1 MEIQWPLLVFS
12 VLLGISSGTYVF
24 LAIGEIKGVFK
35 EVRFKGALIALILLA
50 LGGCASVLHLGHP
63 ERATHLL
70 ANIGSGLSLELIS
83 LAILGIV
90 GVIYLILSRGKA
102 SGASKLVGVLAG
114 ILGLVLPVVTG
125 ASYLMAARPAWD
137 SITLPLLYL
146 GGGLAAGFL
155 LMAALVLYG
164 SKAKEE
170 GRFALT
176 LALVGVVAMVVT
188 VVAYLIW
195 VAIAP
200 HQAPE
205 RSIMRLVS
213 GDLALAFWLGAV
225 LIGVVVPVVLVLF
238 ARKKALGADG
248 DANAAGTTG
257 LRSAGTSLL
266 ISFLCVVAGSAV
278 LRAIIYLI
286 GTSVEQFIY
295 K

>member
-12 VLLGISSGTYVF
+12 VLLGISSGSYVF
-24 LAIGEIKGVFK
+24 LGIGELKGVFR

-70 ANIGSGLSLELIS
+70 ANMGSGLSMELIF

-90 GVIYLILSRGKA
+90 GVIYLIISRGKP
-102 SGASKLVGVLAG
+102 SGASKVVGVLAG
-114 ILGLVLPVVTG
+114 ILGLVLPFVTG

-137 SITLPLLYL
+137 SITLPLLYV

-155 LMAALVLYG
+155 LMAALVLFG

-176 LALVGVVAMVVT
+176 LALVGVVVMVVT

-213 GDLALAFWLGAV
+213 GDLAVAFWIGTIVVGVGAP
-225 LIGVVVPVVLVLF
+225 LALVIF
-238 ARKKALGADG
+238 AQKKAGVSDSK
-248 DANAAGTTG
+248 G
-257 LRSAGTSLL
+257 LRAAGTSLMV
-266 ISFLCVVAGSAV
+266 SFLCVVAGSAV